1 MSNST
6 SVPESR
12 QLSSTHARSS
22 TPSEQHIEN
31 RWGAVL
37 LVALATFIVVAAEM
51 MPVGLLTPIGVTLA
65 QSEGTI
71 GLSLT
76 ITGLVAAAT
85 APFVPVLTSRID
97 RRTTL
102 IVLMF
107 LVSVANSLT
116 AVSPNSAVM
125 AAARIL
131 LGVSMGGVW
140 ALAASLAPKL
150 VKPRSVG
157 LGTTIIFSGIAVA
170 SVLGVPAGAYIG
182 AAVGWNAAFWV
193 LAAAAAMITLAM
205 IVVLPKMPPGAGVP
219 LGSLSAVFR
228 NPGVRVGLAITAFIV
243 TAHFAAYT
251 YVRPALES
259 FAGLNASLIGT
270 MLLIYGILGIVGNFI
285 AGRTAAKTPKTVVTI
300 LSLGIAA
307 TLALFPSL
315 ATTTIAAAL
324 LMAAWGLFYG
334 GISVSTQAWIAHA
347 APADREAVAALW
359 VSIFNA
365 SIALGSFAGG
375 QTYDSAGPNIVF
387 WITAGTA
394 ALAILLAI
402 YPKSAPRQ
410 VTPRTPQH

>member
-1 MSNST
+1 M
-6 SVPESR
+6 
-12 QLSSTHARSS
+12 HARSS
-22 TPSEQHIEN
+22 TPSEQHSEN

-102 IVLMF
+102 VVLMF
-107 LVSVANSLT
+107 LVAVANSLT
-116 AVSPNSAVM
+116 AVSPNFAVM

-131 LGVSMGGVW
+131 LGMSMGGVW

-182 AAVGWNAAFWV
+182 AAFGWNAAFWV
-193 LAAAAAMITLAM
+193 LAAAATMITLAM

-219 LGSLSAVFR
+219 LSSLSAAYR

-270 MLLIYGILGIVGNFI
+270 MLLIYGILGIIGNFI
-285 AGRTAAKTPKTVVTI
+285 AGPTAAKTPKAVVTI

-315 ATTTIAAAL
+315 ATSTIAAAL

-334 GISVSTQAWIAHA
+334 GISVSTQAWTAQAEPAH
-347 APADREAVAALW
+347 REAVAALW

-365 SIALGSFAGG
+365 SIALGSFTGG
-375 QTYDSAGPNIVF
+375 QIYDGAGPNIVF

-394 ALAILLAI
+394 TLAFLLAI
-402 YPKSAPRQ
+402 YPKVGPGK
-410 VTPRTPQH
+410 

>member
-6 SVPESR
+6 SVPESPP
-12 QLSSTHARSS
+12 LSSMHARSS
-22 TPSEQHIEN
+22 TPSEQHSEN

-102 IVLMF
+102 VVLMF
-107 LVSVANSLT
+107 LVAVANSLT
-116 AVSPNSAVM
+116 AVSPNFAVM

-131 LGVSMGGVW
+131 LGMSMGGVW

-182 AAVGWNAAFWV
+182 AAFGWNAAFWV
-193 LAAAAAMITLAM
+193 LAAAATMITLAM

-219 LGSLSAVFR
+219 LSSLSAAYR

-270 MLLIYGILGIVGNFI
+270 MLLIYGILGIIGNFI
-285 AGRTAAKTPKTVVTI
+285 AGPTAAKTPKAVVTI

-315 ATTTIAAAL
+315 ATSTIAAAL

-334 GISVSTQAWIAHA
+334 GISVSTQAWTAQAEPAH
-347 APADREAVAALW
+347 REAVAALW

-365 SIALGSFAGG
+365 SIALGSFTGG
-375 QTYDSAGPNIVF
+375 QIYDGAGPNIVF

-394 ALAILLAI
+394 TLAFLLAI
-402 YPKSAPRQ
+402 YPKVGPGK
-410 VTPRTPQH
+410 

>member
-12 QLSSTHARSS
+12 PLSSTHARSS
-22 TPSEQHIEN
+22 TPSEQHSEN
-31 RWGAVL
+31 QWGAVL
-37 LVALATFIVVAAEM
+37 LVALATFMVVAAEM
-51 MPVGLLTPIGVTLA
+51 MPVGLLTPIGATLA

-102 IVLMF
+102 IVLMV
-107 LVSVANSLT
+107 LVAVANSLT
-116 AVSPNSAVM
+116 AVSPNFAVM
-125 AAARIL
+125 AGARIL

-170 SVLGVPAGAYIG
+170 SVLGVPAGAYI
-182 AAVGWNAAFWV
+182 AAAFGWNATFWV
-193 LAAAAAMITLAM
+193 LATAATMIALAM
-205 IVVLPKMPPGAGVP
+205 IVILPKMPPGTGIP
-219 LGSLSAVFR
+219 LSSLSAAFR

-243 TAHFAAYT
+243 TAHFAAYI

-259 FAGLNASLIGT
+259 FSGLGAALIGT
-270 MLLIYGILGIVGNFI
+270 MLLIYGILGIIGNFI
-285 AGRTAAKTPKTVVTI
+285 AGPTAARNPKAVVTI

-315 ATTTIAAAL
+315 ATSTFAAAL
-324 LMAAWGLFYG
+324 LMAVWGLFYG
-334 GISVSTQAWIAHA
+334 GLSVSTQAWIAEA
-347 APADREAVAALW
+347 APTHREAVAALW

-365 SIALGSFAGG
+365 SIALGSFTGG
-375 QTYDSAGPNIVF
+375 QIYDGAGPNFVF

-394 ALAILLAI
+394 TLAFLLAI
-402 YPKSAPRQ
+402 YPKVGPGK
-410 VTPRTPQH
+410 

>member
-1 MSNST
+1 M
-6 SVPESR
+6 
-12 QLSSTHARSS
+12 
-22 TPSEQHIEN
+22 
-31 RWGAVL
+31 
-37 LVALATFIVVAAEM
+37 ALATFIVVAAEM
-51 MPVGLLTPIGVTLA
+51 MPVGLLTPIGATLA

-76 ITGLVAAAT
+76 ITGMVAAAT

-97 RRTTL
+97 RRTIL

-107 LVSVANSLT
+107 LVAVANSIT
-116 AVSPNSAVM
+116 AVSPNFAVM

-157 LGTTIIFSGIAVA
+157 LGATIIFSGIAVA

-182 AAVGWNAAFWV
+182 AAVGWNAAFWL
-193 LAAAAAMITLAM
+193 LAAAATMIALAM
-205 IVVLPKMPPGAGVP
+205 IVVLPKMPSNAGVP
-219 LGSLSAVFR
+219 LSSLAAAFR
-228 NPGVRVGLAITAFIV
+228 NPGVRVGLAVTAFIV

-270 MLLIYGILGIVGNFI
+270 MLLIYGVLGIIGNFI
-285 AGRTAAKTPKTVVTI
+285 SGPTAAKTPKTVVTI
-300 LSLGIAA
+300 LTLGIAA
-307 TLALFPSL
+307 ALALFPSL

-324 LMAAWGLFYG
+324 LSAAWGLFYG
-334 GISVSTQAWIAHA
+334 GISVSTQAWIAQA
-347 APADREAVAALW
+347 APAHREAVAALW

-365 SIALGSFAGG
+365 SIALGSFTGG
-375 QTYDSAGPNIVF
+375 QIYDGPGPNFVF
-387 WITAGTA
+387 WIAAGTA
-394 ALAILLAI
+394 TLAFLLAI
-402 YPKSAPRQ
+402 NPTVGPRQ
-410 VTPRTPQH
+410 VTPRTSQH

>member
-1 MSNST
+1 MT
-6 SVPESR
+6 
-12 QLSSTHARSS
+12 
-22 TPSEQHIEN
+22 EQPIEN

-51 MPVGLLTPIGVTLA
+51 MPVGLLTLIGATLA

-85 APFVPVLTSRID
+85 APFVPALTSRID
-97 RRTTL
+97 RRTIL
-102 IVLMF
+102 IVLMV
-107 LVSVANSLT
+107 LVAVANSLT
-116 AVSPNSAVM
+116 AVSPNFAVM

-150 VKPRSVG
+150 VKARSVG
-157 LGTTIIFSGIAVA
+157 LGATIIFSGIAVA
-170 SVLGVPAGAYIG
+170 SVLGVPAGAFIG
-182 AAVGWNAAFWV
+182 AAFGWNATFWV
-193 LAAAAAMITLAM
+193 LAIAATMIALAM
-205 IVVLPKMPPGAGVP
+205 ILVLPKMPPGAAVP
-219 LGSLSAVFR
+219 LNSLAAAFR
-228 NPGVRVGLAITAFIV
+228 NPGVRVGLTITAFIV

-259 FAGLNASLIGT
+259 FAGLNSSLIGT
-270 MLLIYGILGIVGNFI
+270 MLLIYGILGIIGNFI
-285 AGRTAAKTPKTVVTI
+285 AGPTASKTPKAVVTI

-315 ATTTIAAAL
+315 ATTTIAAAV

-334 GISVSTQAWIAHA
+334 GLSVSTQAWIAQA
-347 APADREAVAALW
+347 APAHREAASALW

-365 SIALGSFAGG
+365 SIALGSLTGG
-375 QTYDSAGPNIVF
+375 QIYDGAGPNFVF

-394 ALAILLAI
+394 TLAILLAF
-402 YPKSAPRQ
+402 YPKVGPGR
-410 VTPRTPQH
+410 